1 MKKQIKLLIGIIAF
15 VALFYQAQPAINASL
30 FALLV
35 LGMLLLHHKI
45 RDKKIKWLAAGVILS
60 SLSFAW
66 YGDIYSFGALFFS
79 LLVIGIHGPYR
90 NLNILLYPVVG
101 LVNLFTFPFRIFFFK
116 YWLPQGKLKALWKKQ
131 MIIGLV
137 PVILVSIFIGIYT
150 TGSDH
155 FAHFFLRFSFDF
167 NFFEILFLTCLGFFL
182 MFNYWFMYIPRE
194 VLKFNQNIAD
204 HFSPLEEE
212 ATRSVFTFLDD
223 HSERRSGEIS
233 LILLNILLLVFIITY
248 NYEQFFIT
256 SQRASLS
263 DEVHQRVT
271 TIIGSIVL
279 AIGVIMFY
287 FRSAFSFDVKAGP
300 LKALATTWILLNALL
315 ICSAIAKNSEY
326 ILSYGLT
333 FKRISVFIFLA
344 LSLVGL
350 YLTYFKLKNKKT
362 NGFLVNRM
370 TWILFITFIVLSPVN
385 FSWLVTRY
393 NITFHKNDD
402 IVYLQSLDYNKQL
415 LRNTYQNDPV
425 WANYLEAENKRIQ
438 EEKREQWRSARLYY
452 QFLKW

>member
-1 MKKQIKLLIGIIAF
+1 
-15 VALFYQAQPAINASL
+15 
-30 FALLV
+30 
-35 LGMLLLHHKI
+35 
-45 RDKKIKWLAAGVILS
+45 
-60 SLSFAW
+60 
-66 YGDIYSFGALFFS
+66 
-79 LLVIGIHGPYR
+79 
-90 NLNILLYPVVG
+90 
-101 LVNLFTFPFRIFFFK
+101 
-116 YWLPQGKLKALWKKQ
+116 
-131 MIIGLV
+131 
-137 PVILVSIFIGIYT
+137 
-150 TGSDH
+150 
-155 FAHFFLRFSFDF
+155 
-167 NFFEILFLTCLGFFL
+167 

-194 VLKFNQNIAD
+194 VLKFNQKIAD